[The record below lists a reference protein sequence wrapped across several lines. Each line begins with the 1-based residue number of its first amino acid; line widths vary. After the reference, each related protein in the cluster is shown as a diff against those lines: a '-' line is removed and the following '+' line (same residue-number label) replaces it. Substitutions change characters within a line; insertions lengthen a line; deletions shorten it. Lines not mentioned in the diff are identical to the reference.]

1 MRVFEILAGAHKGK
15 QIHVTKYVRTANGMD
30 IKVEHNV
37 PVVAGTE
44 LQWIQS
50 VTSNSTNFNLA
61 CKKLTTIDPFGP
73 ADSGLHTVSLPAV
86 PGTCKADDA
95 LPFYWTAADLA
106 AGRGPGFTDTPGE
119 SVPAKGRIWSQFVL
133 SLAEVKA
140 KTAAN
145 LVAIFW
151 GYDLMASGEVRAAAI
166 HRATAD
172 ELKRHF
178 KALKEMYPDF
188 TYS

>member
-1 MRVFEILAGAHKGK
+1 MRVFEIASGTHKGK
-15 QIHVTKYVRTANGMD
+15 TIHVTQYAKKTHGMK

-37 PVVAGTE
+37 PVVAGSE
-44 LQWIQS
+44 LQWVQS
-50 VTSNSTNFNLA
+50 VTSNSKNFNLA
-61 CKKLTTIDPFGP
+61 CKRLTTVDPFAPGD
-73 ADSGLHTVSLPAV
+73 ADFHTVSLPAV

-95 LPFYWTAADLA
+95 LPFYWTTAEAAAHPEFSD
-106 AGRGPGFTDTPGE
+106 GPSE
-119 SVPAKGRIWSQFVL
+119 SVPATGRTWTQFVL
-133 SLAEVKA
+133 SLTEVKD
-140 KTAAN
+140 KTVNN

-151 GYDLMASGEVRAAAI
+151 GYDLMASGEVRTAAI

-178 KALKEMYPDF
+178 KALREMYPDF

>member
-1 MRVFEILAGAHKGK
+1 MRVFGIAAGTHKGK
-15 QIHVTKYVRTANGMD
+15 QIHVTKYVRTARGMD

-37 PVVAGTE
+37 PVVAGKE
-44 LQWIQS
+44 LQWIQT
-50 VTSNSTNFNLA
+50 VTSNSKNFNLA
-61 CKKLTTIDPFGP
+61 CKKLTTVDPFAP
-73 ADSGLHTVSLPAV
+73 ADASHTVSLPAV

-95 LPFYWTAADLA
+95 LPFYWTTAELA
-106 AGRGPGFTDTPGE
+106 TVGSGFSDGPSE
-119 SVPAKGRIWSQFVL
+119 SVPAAGRTWTQFVL
-133 SLAEVKA
+133 SLTEVKDKA
-140 KTAAN
+140 VSN
-145 LVAIFW
+145 LVAIYW

-178 KALKEMYPDF
+178 KALRDMYPDF